1 MLGTGKLQVKLGQS
15 QPTVK
20 CKYYLYFELSISE
33 LEGYS
38 QEKIL
43 KSVNHPKH
51 SAQSKFTDV
60 ELVDIQNELDS
71 KIRDT
76 PPNQIINADEMGMS
90 RGSWTA

>member
-1 MLGTGKLQVKLGQS
+1 M
-15 QPTVK
+15 
-20 CKYYLYFELSISE
+20 
-33 LEGYS
+33 
-38 QEKIL
+38 
-43 KSVNHPKH
+43 NHPKH

-71 KIRDT
+71 KIQDT